1 MKEILREYISQQI
14 RSNCFDNIPLTT
26 KRIKE
31 CYQGASNSKIFDEL
45 WMLENLEIICIKQAA
60 RSQKVT
66 KTVKIGYNGSIK
78 FAATLLIF

>member
-45 WMLENLEIICIKQAA
+45 WMLENLEIICIK
-60 RSQKVT
+60 
-66 KTVKIGYNGSIK
+66 
-78 FAATLLIF
+78 